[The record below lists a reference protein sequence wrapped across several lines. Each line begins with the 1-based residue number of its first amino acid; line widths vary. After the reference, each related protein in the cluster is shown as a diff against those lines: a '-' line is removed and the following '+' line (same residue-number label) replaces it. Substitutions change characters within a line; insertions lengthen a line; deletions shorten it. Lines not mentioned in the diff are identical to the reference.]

1 MDELTLNRY
10 KSGNCVVATRYC
22 LEYED
27 QGNTETA
34 TQGRRWCLDKGY
46 YSTWIMGQIIKGN
59 VESAETDLTRA
70 DRCMSDSGEICLD
83 GDVTYH

>member
-1 MDELTLNRY
+1 
-10 KSGNCVVATRYC
+10 
-22 LEYED
+22 
-27 QGNTETA
+27 
-34 TQGRRWCLDKGY
+34 
-46 YSTWIMGQIIKGN
+46 MGQIIKGN